1 MGHIHKFLLFFLIFL
16 QIYGEEFGL
25 VPSSFLPQ
33 EATKSN
39 GRREKNRAGRKIS
52 DQSSSHTSPSRR
64 KDSTGRRDR
73 IIHDDSEQTSSQYS
87 QKMEEKKEQKENS
100 LILKYIKNHVRDLFH
115 VPLSTLVKGA
125 AILTEDQFIEII
137 PASWELLL
145 ETNQE
150 TAASAAAFF
159 ILSSVKAPTQASD
172 IMQRALKHK
181 DPNMRIG
188 AILRYQVLWKSRFQ
202 VWPRMEE
209 GAHVTFK
216 IPPPGIE
223 FTLPSPKIG
232 IECLPVVDPPWSPRQ
247 QNKDI
252 DVTISQER
260 HRQFVTATKT
270 RKKQQTDAIRHA
282 LQQQDEKQR
291 QERHCFL
298 ITTNPIT
305 QQAAHER
312 LDHGP
317 GEDHDLEEEEGAR
330 AVHLHAAH
338 SLFPSCLCASVM
350 QIIGSLDDCAV
361 GGDGAA
367 VYEVAYQVIWVCL
380 VEDSALFLRYVLE
393 RLTREKQDQMFK
405 VLRHLIRFV
414 PRLPQQAAFA
424 LYNYII
430 GYIMFYVRTT
440 HECSQQLV
448 GSALSILWMVVH
460 SVHGIMFKD
469 LKQILRKE
477 QCDASVLLTA
487 NVPSAK
493 KIIVHGPDE
502 KDEGSIPS
510 QFPILVINES
520 DFKAI
525 FLFPSLITGRYAVP
539 DAAA

>member
-1 MGHIHKFLLFFLIFL
+1 M
-16 QIYGEEFGL
+16 
-25 VPSSFLPQ
+25 VPSSYLHA
-33 EATKSN
+33 ETSKSSN
-39 GRREKNRAGRKIS
+39 GRREKTRAGRKIS

-87 QKMEEKKEQKENS
+87 QKMEEKKQMKENS
-100 LILKYIKNHVRDLFH
+100 MILKYVKHHVRDLFH
-115 VPLSTLVKGA
+115 VPLSTLLKGA
-125 AILTEDQFIEII
+125 SILTEDQFVEVI
-137 PASWELLL
+137 PVAWELLL

-150 TAASAAAFF
+150 TSAAAAAFF
-159 ILSSVKAPTQASD
+159 IISSVKAPTQTSE

-181 DPNMRIG
+181 DPNVRIN

-216 IPPPGIE
+216 VPPPGIE

-232 IECLPVVDPPWSPRQ
+232 IESLPVVDAPWQGHPRM
-247 QNKDI
+247 QNKDM
-252 DVTISQER
+252 DVEER
-260 HRQFVTATKT
+260 HRHFVTAGKS
-270 RKKQQTDAIRHA
+270 RKKQQTDAIKHA
-282 LQQQDEKQR
+282 LQQQEDKKR
-291 QERHCFL
+291 LERHSFL
-298 ITTNPIT
+298 ITTIPVV

-312 LDHGP
+312 LDHP
-317 GEDHDLEEEEGAR
+317 DVDHAPDIEEEDTR
-330 AVHLHAAH
+330 NIHLHAAH
-338 SLFPSCLCASVM
+338 SLFPSILCSSVM
-350 QIIGSLDDCAV
+350 QIVGSLDDCAV
-361 GGDGAA
+361 GADGNA
-367 VYEVAYQVIWVCL
+367 VYEVAYQVIWGCL
-380 VEDSALFLRYVLE
+380 VEDSALFLRFVLE
-393 RLTREKQDQMFK
+393 RLTREKPDQQFK
-405 VLRHLIRFV
+405 LLRHLIRFV

-424 LYNYII
+424 LYNYIV

-440 HECSQQLV
+440 HENSQKLV

-510 QFPILVINES
+510 QFPVLVSGFRICE
-520 DFKAI
+520 A
-525 FLFPSLITGRYAVP
+525 
-539 DAAA
+539 